1 MYVEGDKLIMSN
13 QWSEIEQ
20 VPLIA
25 HIVSYRQSITN
36 KETKEAKEITLKEAI
51 MIQET
56 YSVVQQRTHIA
67 IFERMCYL
75 DNLLA
80 GVFENMHYAKKDQYL
95 YGVLPRE
102 NQDVTPNF
110 INTRHSYNGAREQYW
125 KNK

>member
-1 MYVEGDKLIMSN
+1 MSN

-25 HIVSYRQSITN
+25 HLVSYRQSINN
-36 KETKEAKEITLKEAI
+36 KENKEAKEITLNKAVNI
-51 MIQET
+51 LET
-56 YSVVQQRTHIA
+56 YSILQHRTHVA

-80 GVFENMHYAKKDQYL
+80 GVFEKEHYAKKDQYL
-95 YGVLPRE
+95 YGILPRD
-102 NQDVTPNF
+102 NKDVTPNF

-125 KNK
+125 